1 MNELLQRVLQILGKT
16 EEEFNQ
22 EVEEVKEKSLVNQN
36 FDSMADVV
44 AFLIVNS
51 DAMAQANAELITRII
66 DLENKVQQLE
76 GNTNA

>member
-1 MNELLQRVLQILGKT
+1 MEELLQRVLQILGKT
-16 EEEFNQ
+16 EEEFNR
-22 EVEEVKEKSLVNQN
+22 EVEDLKGKSLINQDVN
-36 FDSMADVV
+36 SLADVA

-76 GNTNA
+76 GNSNA

>member
-1 MNELLQRVLQILGKT
+1 MEELLQRVLQILGKT

-22 EVEEVKEKSLVNQN
+22 EVEELKGKSLINQ
-36 FDSMADVV
+36 DVGSLADVA